1 VHARL
6 TIMAHGIVVLYFSR
20 FGKPLQTHHKVVL
33 DLGAKAIAKLKD
45 YDFGGHYDAAYG
57 YSGPL
62 YFVPDDT
69 LLLDEAACLGI
80 RSPNDLYGGVVPHL
94 FVKTK
99 AITHGLV
106 GRDAERPPGW
116 STAFAERVREI
127 VLPGYTVFSRRDAH
141 MAARRMLARGP
152 IRLKKPLS
160 ASGKDQTVVAN
171 LNELDAVL
179 EKIGANEMATYGL
192 VLEENLRQVRTLSV
206 GDVAVGNLRISY
218 YGTQRTVADNE
229 GRPVYGGSELVCVRG
244 GWGVLDALPM
254 SPEVRAAVA
263 AARRYDEA
271 TEEFHGF
278 TASRRNYDVA
288 QGIGADGWPQ
298 SGVLE
303 PSWRVGGASSAELAA
318 MAAFAR
324 DPSLEIVRA
333 SHVEEYGERRR
344 APADAIVEFQ
354 GDDPEAG
361 PLLRYTIVTPQDRKL
376 RQKICGRCGGAR
388 ADLPAP
394 VISSDAD
401 SRVIRFRSRTGT
413 SHRSQRAKA
422 STAYSGSDHSP
433 VADLSKYESR
443 ESEDDYRH
451 RMIVNAIALVFVS
464 LLSAAGFWLV
474 NAIAHS

>member
-1 VHARL
+1 SAASVRSRASVPTDKRAERTTQSREHRSAAIADRAPGWRSVP
-6 TIMAHGIVVLYFSR
+6 MANGTVVLYVSR

-33 DLGAKAIAKLKD
+33 DLNANAIASIKGCKFEGR
-45 YDFGGHYDAAYG
+45 YDPEHN

-62 YFVPDDT
+62 FFVPDDT

-106 GRDAERPPGW
+106 DRDAERPPGW

-127 VLPGYTVFSRRDAH
+127 VLPGYTVFSNRDARVG
-141 MAARRMLARGP
+141 AGRMLVRGP
-152 IRLKKPLS
+152 TRVKKPLS
-160 ASGKDQTVVAN
+160 ASGKDQTMVTT

-179 EKIGANEMATYGL
+179 EKVSADEMAAYGL
-192 VLEENLRQVRTLSV
+192 VLEENLRRVRTLSV
-206 GDVAVGNLRISY
+206 GEVAVSNLRISY

-244 GWGVLDALPM
+244 GWKILDALPM

-271 TEEFHGF
+271 TGEFHGF
-278 TASRRNYDVA
+278 VASRRNYDVA
-288 QGIGADGWPQ
+288 QGIGTDGLPQ

-318 MAAFAR
+318 LAAFAR
-324 DPSLEIVRA
+324 DPWLKMVRA
-333 SHVEEYGERRR
+333 SHVEEYGGGRR

-361 PLLRYTIVTPQDRKL
+361 PLLRYTIVTPQDQQL
-376 RQKICGRCGGAR
+376 RQKICGRYGGGLRGFA
-388 ADLPAP
+388 PA
-394 VISSDAD
+394 AD
-401 SRVIRFRSRTGT
+401 SSPADSHVIRFRSRTGA
-413 SHRSQRAKA
+413 SHRCRPGNAPIG
-422 STAYSGSDHSP
+422 YSGSDYSP
-433 VADLSKYESR
+433 V
-443 ESEDDYRH
+443 
-451 RMIVNAIALVFVS
+451 
-464 LLSAAGFWLV
+464 
-474 NAIAHS
+474 

>member
-1 VHARL
+1 
-6 TIMAHGIVVLYFSR
+6 MANGTVVLYFSR

-33 DLGAKAIAKLKD
+33 DLDAKAIASIKGYKFEGP
-45 YDFGGHYDAAYG
+45 YDPEHN

-62 YFVPDDT
+62 FFVPDDT

-80 RSPNDLYGGVVPHL
+80 RSPSDLYGGVVPHL

-106 GRDAERPPGW
+106 DRDAERPRGW

-127 VLPGYTVFSRRDAH
+127 VLPGHTVFSNRDAQ
-141 MAARRMLARGP
+141 MAATRLLSRGP
-152 IRLKKPLS
+152 IRVKKPLS
-160 ASGKDQTVVAN
+160 ASGKDQTVITS
-171 LNELDAVL
+171 LDELDSVL
-179 EKIGANEMATYGL
+179 ETVSADEMATYGL

-206 GDVAVGNLRISY
+206 GEVAVGGLKISY
-218 YGTQRTVADNE
+218 HGTQRTVADNE

-244 GWGVLDALPM
+244 GWEVLRALPM
-254 SPEVRAAVA
+254 SSEVRAAVV

-318 MAAFAR
+318 LAAFAR
-324 DPSLEIVRA
+324 DPSLEVVGA
-333 SHVEEYGERRR
+333 SHVEEYGEGRQ

-361 PLLRYTIVTPQDRKL
+361 PLLRYTIVTPQDQQL
-376 RQKICGRCGGAR
+376 RQKICGRCGGAWGN
-388 ADLPAP
+388 LPAP

-401 SRVIRFRSRTGT
+401 SRVIRFRSRTGA
-413 SHRSQRAKA
+413 SHRSQRGIA
-422 STAYSGSDHSP
+422 STGCSGSDYSP
-433 VADLSKYESR
+433 VADLSKYECP

-451 RMIVNAIALVFVS
+451 RMVINAVAMVFVS
-464 LLSAAGFWLV
+464 LLSLAGFWLV

>member
-1 VHARL
+1 
-6 TIMAHGIVVLYFSR
+6 MANGIVVLYFSR

-33 DLGAKAIAKLKD
+33 DLGAKAIARIKGYK
-45 YDFGGHYDAAYG
+45 FGGPYDPAHN

-62 YFVPDDT
+62 FFVPDDT

-106 GRDAERPPGW
+106 DRNAERPPGW

-127 VLPGYTVFSRRDAH
+127 VLPGYTVFSNRDAQ
-141 MAARRMLARGP
+141 MAARRMLTRGP

-160 ASGKDQTVVAN
+160 ASGKDQTVITT
-171 LNELDAVL
+171 LNALDAVL
-179 EKIGANEMATYGL
+179 ETVDADEMAAYGL
-192 VLEENLRQVRTLSV
+192 VLEENFRQVRTLSV
-206 GDVAVGNLRISY
+206 GEVAVGDLRISY
-218 YGTQRTVADNE
+218 HGTQRTVADNE

-244 GWGVLDALPM
+244 GWKVLDALPM
-254 SPEVRAAVA
+254 SPEVRVAVA

-271 TEEFHGF
+271 TGEFHGF
-278 TASRRNYDVA
+278 AASRRNYDVA
-288 QGIGADGWPQ
+288 QGIGTDGWPQ

-318 MAAFAR
+318 FAAFAR
-324 DPSLEIVRA
+324 DPCLKMVRA
-333 SHVEEYGERRR
+333 SHVEEYGGGRR

-361 PLLRYTIVTPQDRKL
+361 PLLRYTIVTPQDQQL
-376 RQKICGRCGGAR
+376 RQKICGRYGGVWR
-388 ADLPAP
+388 GLPAP

-401 SRVIRFRSRTGT
+401 RHVIRFRSTTGA
-413 SHRSQRAKA
+413 SHRIQTRNAPIG
-422 STAYSGSDHSP
+422 YSGSDYSP
-433 VADLSKYESR
+433 VADLSKYECP
-443 ESEDDYRH
+443 ESQDEYRH
-451 RMIVNAIALVFVS
+451 RMVINAVALVFVS
-464 LLSAAGFWLV
+464 LLSLAGFWLV
-474 NAIAHS
+474 NVIAHS